1 MKAFRRSLLLF
12 CLLPLLWCSTMA
24 VVNFRR
30 MRSEPVPVRSPL
42 IAMGD
47 SHIGCSVDTTVLV
60 GAQNTALAAEP
71 YLLSWYKLKFLAK
84 HDRIDTLVLG
94 FGPHNISD
102 KDHSKF
108 VHAGWATDRLM
119 MRAYP
124 LVPIGE
130 VLRSSFHLKTYMRT
144 LFMQFCLI
152 PRDSHIQYIG
162 SFSGLRKE
170 FHADHAGRALIDIS
184 SRRTEPYRPS
194 PNLALPTWI
203 RSCSSAS
210 GSTSRFSGRHP
221 ESRSRF
227 LSRGV
232 PEAYRIRF
240 KDLADGYRAAGVHV
254 IDRSALFPGDSL
266 FANSDHL
273 NAKGARRFTR
283 LLRDEMRGVA
293 DTILVQ

>member
-12 CLLPLLWCSTMA
+12 SLLPLLWCSTMA

-47 SHIGCSVDTTVLV
+47 SHIGCSVDTIVLV

-71 YLLSWYKLKFLAK
+71 YLLSWYKLKFIAK
-84 HDRIDTLVLG
+84 HERIDTLVLG

-124 LVPIGE
+124 LVPISH
-130 VLRSSFHLKTYMRT
+130 VLRSSFHLKTYVRT

-170 FHADHAGRALIDIS
+170 FHADHAGSLDRHFLKRDGTVSPIS
-184 SRRTEPYRPS
+184 EPGIAYLDSIVQFCKREHIVLFLVGSPVHDSYR
-194 PNLALPTWI
+194 I
-203 RSCSSAS
+203 
-210 GSTSRFSGRHP
+210 
-221 ESRSRF
+221 
-227 LSRGV
+227 GV

-283 LLRDEMRGVA
+283 LLRDEMRGA
-293 DTILVQ
+293 DKILVQ